1 MVTLL
6 VRNININRIVQN
18 VIAALEYMTAKKK
31 QSKRGTGG
39 QTMKLESCPFC
50 GSDKVAWTPIDEERY
65 DIIKEGFIWC
75 HGCDFTSDIFSDLK
89 SAAEKWNR
97 RTEPMRYGKW
107 VLLRS
112 GDWTSV
118 YGCSVCKRRV
128 TVGCDKDKA
137 LDRVKTLYPYCHCG
151 AKMDLED

>member
-1 MVTLL
+1 MELIDRL
-6 VRNININRIVQN
+6 RSW
-18 VIAALEYMTAKKK
+18 AKQYDK
-31 QSKRGTGG
+31 QWEDDYAKGFRAGV
-39 QTMKLESCPFC
+39 
-50 GSDKVAWTPIDEERY
+50 VATVD
-65 DIIKEGFIWC
+65 
-75 HGCDFTSDIFSDLK
+75 
-89 SAAEKWNR
+89 AAEELE
-97 RTEPMRYGKW
+97 TEPMRYGKW

-137 LDRVKTLYPYCHCG
+137 LDRVKKLYPYCHCG